1 MFNFKN
7 LISKYSKGQVV
18 AIIESEG
25 YYDQDQA
32 GKYIEGE
39 KKALVLKPA
48 AIVPLSK
55 DDLRFDKGGFYSS
68 DNRKLYCYERLEE
81 GVYIY
86 NVQEDN
92 IKARYRIMAK
102 ADYSDYD
109 NGLFIYLLE
118 SADLYGYNPTEF
130 RYIQDV
136 GSVKT
141 YDLGANRDDRET

>member
-7 LISKYSKGQVV
+7 LIEKYSKGQVV

-39 KKALVLKPA
+39 KKAIVLKPA

-55 DDLRFDKGGFYSS
+55 DDLRLDKGGFYSS
-68 DNRKLYCYERLEE
+68 DNRKLYCYKRLEK

-86 NVQEDN
+86 NVQEDKT
-92 IKARYRIMAK
+92 KARYRIMAES
-102 ADYSDYD
+102 DYSDYD
-109 NGLFIYLLE
+109 KGLFIYILE
-118 SADLYGYNPTEF
+118 RAD
-130 RYIQDV
+130 
-136 GSVKT
+136 K
-141 YDLGANRDDRET
+141 DDWET